1 MDQGVL
7 AAVEV
12 IFTSLLGIFGIAL
25 GTEGF
30 IYRKIPAPLRLVA
43 VVGGLTLLYPGLPS
57 DLLGLV
63 LVGGVVLYQRAAARR
78 AVPDAA

>member
-1 MDQGVL
+1 MLLMNEGFL

-12 IFTSLLGIFGIAL
+12 IITSLLGIFAM
-25 GTEGF
+25 
-30 IYRKIPAPLRLVA
+30 A
-43 VVGGLTLLYPGLPS
+43 VTLLYPGLPS

-78 AVPDAA
+78 AMPDAA